1 MNIQEFS
8 HQMAREEHPS
18 PLLRAL
24 RALCG
29 QDLDR
34 LRLPGRIGDGDWGS
48 VWTGGEPGECM
59 EKPALP

>member
-24 RALCG
+24 RTLRG
-29 QDLDR
+29 QEMER
-34 LRLPGRIGDGDWGS
+34 LRLWRRLGGDWG
-48 VWTGGEPGECM
+48 VWTGGEP
-59 EKPALP
+59 KDHADQPTRP

>member
-24 RALCG
+24 RTLRGAEVE
-29 QDLDR
+29 R
-34 LRLPGRIGDGDWGS
+34 LRLLGGDWGS
-48 VWTGGEPGECM
+48 VWTEIEPRDCAEL
-59 EKPALP
+59 PAQG